1 MTARLAELLGLPGL
15 RDARL
20 VAGDADT
27 AVERVLG
34 RAGAPRAIS
43 PALAG
48 GPATAL
54 VLMDPVTRFDTE
66 FDVLLRRAS
75 QAHVVAIAFSAPAAS
90 EPGLG
95 TTTLANRLHI
105 ALIAVPEP
113 WEASVHIHE
122 QLAASDAPAVQL
134 ITRAA
139 AAALDAGPD
148 VAETLHRLETAL
160 GYPLSLLDASGYTLE
175 GDVTLDDSGRAVL
188 TASAARGLPVQ
199 LATGVGTRL
208 VAAPVGTGIGPRAWL
223 ATSVPQTLAAEA
235 AGISGALQTAGV
247 AVGHRLALARLADER
262 DARSR
267 TSLLDELRSAG
278 SPTPP
283 ELAQR
288 AIRAGWRL
296 DAWHIGLRIIPRGS
310 ADPIAM
316 RRDIQ
321 HAFESRGLP
330 IHSVEEDSG
339 WAAWLSYDL
348 EPSVTDVRAASAAI
362 RRTQAELR
370 SRIPVSIGVGSVQ
383 AGAPGLVRTLG
394 EAADAARLA
403 VNRPEAGH
411 FVHIDTL
418 GLAQLLLA
426 WTQTDTF
433 LPAARELLA
442 PLDRAGGELLSTLRH
457 YLDAG
462 ASIAETAAILDVHR
476 NTVANRLAQI
486 QRLLGVDLADP
497 ETRLALHL
505 AARTLR

>member
-1 MTARLAELLGLPGL
+1 MTARLEELLALPGL
-15 RDARL
+15 REARL
-20 VAGDADT
+20 ITGDPDT
-27 AVERVLG
+27 TVERVLG
-34 RAGAPRAIS
+34 RAGTPRAIS
-43 PALAG
+43 PMLFE

-54 VLMDPVTRFDTE
+54 VLMDPVNRFDTE
-66 FDVLLRRAS
+66 FDILLRRAS
-75 QAHVVAIAFSAPAAS
+75 QAHVVTIAFASPAAV
-90 EPGLG
+90 EVGPG
-95 TTTLANRLHI
+95 TTALANRFRI
-105 ALIAVPEP
+105 ALLAVPEP
-113 WEASVHIHE
+113 WEASV
-122 QLAASDAPAVQL
+122 QLHDQIAASEAPVVQL

-139 AAALDAGPD
+139 AAALDAGPHL
-148 VAETLHRLETAL
+148 AETLQRLETAL
-160 GYPLSLLDASGYTLE
+160 GYPLSLLDAAGYTLE
-175 GDVTLDDSGRAVL
+175 GDATLDDSARAVL
-188 TASAARGLPVQ
+188 TASAAGGLPVQ
-199 LATGVGTRL
+199 LATAAGTWL

-223 ATSVPQTLAAEA
+223 ATSVPRSLAAEA

-267 TSLLDELRSAG
+267 TSLLDELRAAG

-288 AIRAGWRL
+288 AIRAGLRL
-296 DAWHIGLRIIPRGS
+296 DAWHIGLRIIPRGP

-321 HAFESRGLP
+321 SAFESQGLN
-330 IHSVEEDSG
+330 IRSVEEETG
-339 WAAWLSYDL
+339 WVAWLSYET
-348 EPSVTDVRAASAAI
+348 EPAVTDVRSTSAAV
-362 RRTQAELR
+362 RRTQAQLR
-370 SRIPVSIGVGSVQ
+370 SRIPASIGVGSVQ
-383 AGAPGLVRTLG
+383 AGALGLVRSLG

-403 VNRPEAGH
+403 INRPEAGY

-442 PLDRAGGELLSTLRH
+442 PLDRTGGELLTTLGH
-457 YLDAG
+457 YLDSG

-476 NTVANRLAQI
+476 NTVANRLAQV
-486 QRLLGVDLADP
+486 QRLLGVDLTDP

-505 AARTLR
+505 ATRTLR